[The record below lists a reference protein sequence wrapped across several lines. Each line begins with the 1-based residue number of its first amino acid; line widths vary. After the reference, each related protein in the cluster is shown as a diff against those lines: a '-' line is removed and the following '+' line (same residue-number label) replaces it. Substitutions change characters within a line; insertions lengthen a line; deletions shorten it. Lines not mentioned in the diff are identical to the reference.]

1 MNSRHSR
8 NGSYFGLSADDYRLL
23 RSLKTPAGIQR
34 FIDTEINYNKEHE
47 GLTCRSPQRVLRDR
61 LAHCFEGALF
71 AAGALRALGY
81 PPLLLD
87 LEAVRDD
94 DHVLAVFRR
103 NGAWGALATSNYA
116 GLRFRE
122 PVYRTLRE
130 LAMSY
135 FADYYNVEGECS
147 LRSFS
152 TRPVNLARFDRI
164 HWMTT
169 EQDLWEIG
177 DYLTFV
183 PHTRLLTPTM
193 SRNLSPMD
201 SRSFAAGLTGSVS

>member
-1 MNSRHSR
+1 
-8 NGSYFGLSADDYRLL
+8 
-23 RSLKTPAGIQR
+23 
-34 FIDTEINYNKEHE
+34 
-47 GLTCRSPQRVLRDR
+47 
-61 LAHCFEGALF
+61 
-71 AAGALRALGY
+71 LRALGY

-135 FADYYNVEGECS
+135 FEDYYNVEGERS

-177 DYLTFV
+177 DYLTVV

-193 SRNLSPMD
+193 IRSLSPMD
-201 SRSFAAGLTGSVS
+201 SRSFEAGLTGSVK